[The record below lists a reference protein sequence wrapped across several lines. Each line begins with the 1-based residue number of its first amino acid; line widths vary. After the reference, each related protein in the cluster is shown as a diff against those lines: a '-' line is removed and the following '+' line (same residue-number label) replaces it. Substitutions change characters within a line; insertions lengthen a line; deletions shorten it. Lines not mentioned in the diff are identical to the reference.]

1 MDKDT
6 VWKKYFSDNRR
17 YADIINGIGCKGKQ
31 LIKAADLCDADTRA
45 GKKKDRDLL
54 RKTAFG
60 MNFALI
66 GVENQ
71 ESIDY
76 SLPLRTMIY
85 DTEEYEKQAAKIR
98 KKVREEEKNLS
109 AGEYLYGFK
118 KDSRLKPVI
127 TFILYSGTEDW
138 DGSHSLRE
146 MIDFTDIPEY
156 LKEMTPD
163 YKINVIEIR
172 KLENTECFK
181 TDVRQVFDFIRCS
194 EDDVALS
201 ALVKN
206 NPYYQSM
213 EEDAFDLAV
222 SYTNAT
228 ELIKMKDY
236 YRKDGKVNMC
246 TAITKLIADGREE
259 GRSQGIREGRSQ
271 GIREGKNLGIQE
283 GRKQGIETGENLLA
297 NLMSHLFA
305 DNRIADASLAAND
318 EKARK
323 RFYREYGLVDE
334 QDE

>member
-1 MDKDT
+1 M
-6 VWKKYFSDNRR
+6 V
-17 YADIINGIGCKGKQ
+17 
-31 LIKAADLCDADTRA
+31 KAADLCDADSRA
-45 GKKKDRDLL
+45 GKRKDRDLL

-201 ALVKN
+201 ALVN
-206 NPYYQSM
+206 NDSYYQSM

-259 GRSQGIREGRSQ
+259 G
-271 GIREGKNLGIQE
+271 IREGKSLGIQE

-305 DNRIADASLAAND
+305 DNRIADANLAAND

-323 RFYREYGLVDE
+323 RFYREYGLVDG

>member
-45 GKKKDRDLL
+45 GKKK
-54 RKTAFG
+54 
-60 MNFALI
+60 
-66 GVENQ
+66 
-71 ESIDY
+71 
-76 SLPLRTMIY
+76 
-85 DTEEYEKQAAKIR
+85 
-98 KKVREEEKNLS
+98 VREEEKNLS

-138 DGSHSLRE
+138 DGSCSLHE

-206 NPYYQSM
+206 DSYYQSM

-259 GRSQGIREGRSQ
+259 GRSQGMEQ
-271 GIREGKNLGIQE
+271 GIKQE
-283 GRKQGIETGENLLA
+283 RRNIVINMLKRNMSDEDICALVECEPEFVKQVRQKLAEN
-297 NLMSHLFA
+297 F
-305 DNRIADASLAAND
+305 
-318 EKARK
+318 
-323 RFYREYGLVDE
+323 
-334 QDE
+334 

>member
-1 MDKDT
+1 
-6 VWKKYFSDNRR
+6 
-17 YADIINGIGCKGKQ
+17 
-31 LIKAADLCDADTRA
+31 
-45 GKKKDRDLL
+45 
-54 RKTAFG
+54 
-60 MNFALI
+60 
-66 GVENQ
+66 
-71 ESIDY
+71 
-76 SLPLRTMIY
+76 MIY

-98 KKVREEEKNLS
+98 KKVRGEEKNLS
-109 AGEYLYGFK
+109 VGEYLYGFK

-163 YKINVIEIR
+163 YKINVVEIR
-172 KLENTECFK
+172 KLENTDCFK

-201 ALVKN
+201 ALVN
-206 NPYYQSM
+206 NDSYYQGM

-246 TAITKLIADGREE
+246 TALTKLIADGREE
-259 GRSQGIREGRSQ
+259 G
-271 GIREGKNLGIQE
+271 IREGKSLGIQE
-283 GRKQGIETGENLLA
+283 GRKQGIETGENLLE
-297 NLMSHLFA
+297 NLMSRLFA